1 MEIEING
8 EKKKYEEL
16 YLENKYLSEV
26 LKGNIA
32 NLGDILKKDII
43 GENFSLLNPEFDGD
57 SNSIYRVSEPG
68 KLTGITTSYIRKII
82 DGNEFNNWEKV
93 KEEIDFYKD
102 ANHSIFLKKDYLVKV
117 FFSGDSK
124 KISDIIK
131 MTKKIFKNISFEL
144 DRPNNEEFDIRFGRS
159 SNMKHEIY
167 FAYKVLRDYISKGL

>member
-32 NLGDILKKDII
+32 NLGDILKKEII
-43 GENFSLLNPEFDGD
+43 GENFSLLNSEFDGD
-57 SNSIYRVSEPG
+57 SNSILRVSETG

-102 ANHSIFLKKDYLVKV
+102 ANHSIFLKKI
-117 FFSGDSK
+117 
-124 KISDIIK
+124 IS
-131 MTKKIFKNISFEL
+131 
-144 DRPNNEEFDIRFGRS
+144 
-159 SNMKHEIY
+159 
-167 FAYKVLRDYISKGL
+167 